1 MRNGQK
7 KEKKLSMLMPVTS
20 KVNSRGHLVIGGC
33 DTVELQQKYGTPVYV
48 IDIATIKKQCRSYKE
63 SFNFTDLEAEVIY
76 ASKAFAGIAICQL
89 IGKEGLSLD
98 VSTGGELYI
107 ALKSGFPAD
116 RIFFH
121 GNNKSKSEIEY
132 SLENKVGCFIV
143 DNFKEL
149 EYLNRLCKKYN
160 LNQKIMLR
168 ITPGIK
174 ASTHEYIQT
183 GMIES
188 KFGFGLHHNGALSA
202 VEKAAASSN
211 LTLVGFHAHVGSQIF
226 NLACYSKLVEVM
238 FKFIRD
244 VKNKLGLNIS
254 HINVGGGLG
263 IKYIPEDEP
272 PAIDDLS
279 RVIYQAVKKNEKRYG
294 IKLDKVYLEP
304 GRSIVGNSGM
314 TFYEVG
320 VIKEIPG
327 VKNYISV
334 DGGMSD
340 NIRPMLY
347 KAKYNACI
355 ANKMGNDGSAK
366 DYKRL
371 CKTYSIVGKHCES
384 GDVLI
389 PDIALPDVCVG
400 DLIAIAAT
408 GAYCYSMAS
417 NYNGQPKSAVVA
429 VEDGKSWVWIKREE
443 YKDLILGDRE
453 LYE

>member
-1 MRNGQK
+1 
-7 KEKKLSMLMPVTS
+7 
-20 KVNSRGHLVIGGC
+20 
-33 DTVELQQKYGTPVYV
+33 
-48 IDIATIKKQCRSYKE
+48 
-63 SFNFTDLEAEVIY
+63 
-76 ASKAFAGIAICQL
+76 
-89 IGKEGLSLD
+89 
-98 VSTGGELYI
+98 
-107 ALKSGFPAD
+107 
-116 RIFFH
+116 
-121 GNNKSKSEIEY
+121 
-132 SLENKVGCFIV
+132 LENKVGCFIV

-183 GMIES
+183 GMVES

-272 PAIDDLS
+272 PSIEDLS